1 VEAIVA
7 GPRTWPPA
15 GDPVARFS
23 RLQAPALDEPWAGEL
38 LDALDA
44 RPGERLLDAGRGAGV
59 LAARAVERVRPRG
72 TVTGLGRRAAGSDG
86 AADAD
91 AAAVRWRRGDPSNLP
106 FADASFDVVACQ
118 QGLQVLPDRAGALRE
133 MWRVLAPSGRAG
145 VAVWGPIERSPA
157 LAALAGSLER
167 HAGVR
172 VAAAVR
178 WLFCLPEPEE
188 LRACLAGAGFGAV
201 RVLTARRT
209 VRFASVGEFLR
220 RFVPSSPV
228 GPATTHMPERAKLE
242 VVADLERAL
251 APWLDER
258 GLRVATEVNTA
269 VAER

>member
-1 VEAIVA
+1 VDAIMA
-7 GPRTWPPA
+7 GARTWPPA
-15 GDPVARFS
+15 GDPVGRFS

-38 LDALDA
+38 LDALDP
-44 RPGERLLDAGRGAGV
+44 RPGERLLDVGGGAGV
-59 LAARAVERVRPRG
+59 LAAKAVGRVRPGG
-72 TVTGLGRRAAGSDG
+72 TVTGLGHPAAGSDG
-86 AADAD
+86 T
-91 AAAVRWRRGDPSNLP
+91 AVRWRRGELSSLP
-106 FADASFDVVACQ
+106 FADSSFDVVACQ
-118 QGLQVLPDRAGALRE
+118 QGLQLLPDRAGALRE
-133 MWRVLAPSGRAG
+133 MWRVLASSGRVG

-188 LRACLAGAGFGAV
+188 LHACLAGAGFGAV
-201 RVLTARRT
+201 RILTARRT
-209 VRFASVGEFLR
+209 IRFASVGEFLR

-228 GPATTHMPERAKLE
+228 GPATMHMPEHDKRR

-251 APWLDER
+251 APWVDER